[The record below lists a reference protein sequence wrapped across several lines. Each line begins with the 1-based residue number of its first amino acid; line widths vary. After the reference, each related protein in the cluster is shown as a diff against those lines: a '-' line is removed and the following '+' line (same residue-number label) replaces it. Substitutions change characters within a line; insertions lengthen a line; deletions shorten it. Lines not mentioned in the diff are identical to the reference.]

1 MGTVLSESERR
12 RRQQFVVDGR
22 AAAALGISME
32 ALGTARKAVIAN
44 WTTLIRARM
53 DECGAV
59 DPVEILPEL
68 LARLEEHAIGEAR
81 AAAKVAAREEVQR
94 LLRKVVV
101 P

>member
-53 DECGAV
+53 QEQDVA

-68 LARLEEHAIGEAR
+68 LARVQEQAIGEAR
-81 AAAKVAAREEVQR
+81 AAAKIAAREEFR
-94 LLRKVVV
+94 KLLRKVLT
-101 P
+101 

>member
-53 DECGAV
+53 QEQDVA

-68 LARLEEHAIGEAR
+68 LARVQEQAIGEAR
-81 AAAKVAAREEVQR
+81 AAAKIAAREEVR
-94 LLRKVVV
+94 KLLRKVLT
-101 P
+101 

>member
-44 WTTLIRARM
+44 
-53 DECGAV
+53 
-59 DPVEILPEL
+59 
-68 LARLEEHAIGEAR
+68 
-81 AAAKVAAREEVQR
+81 
-94 LLRKVVV
+94 
-101 P
+101 

>member
-1 MGTVLSESERR
+1 
-12 RRQQFVVDGR
+12 
-22 AAAALGISME
+22 
-32 ALGTARKAVIAN
+32 
-44 WTTLIRARM
+44 M

-94 LLRKVVV
+94 LLRKVVA